1 MDNMS
6 GWVIDSTGVVPGVVY
21 SAERRML
28 ASTPALNAWLSANVP
43 GDNGLVLAPP
53 NESGPYARRMHVRG
67 GGVLYQ
73 LGGVAVLMDKD
84 GNRLYVAT
92 LSKPFP
98 TVVEALRHGW
108 TTVSGVRAGVPV
120 SSGSRALERRRAAAT
135 ALLVRYGHLLTP
147 TSWVQVPY
155 ISGDNRTGLY
165 ERTVAELR
173 RAMVD
178 DKRGAVQTVKV
189 AGQVWRHASKRW
201 TSTSAKLSPGG
212 VPGVVVVAPTTAL
225 NMRRGEQ
232 WVSLHDRQTGECLYR
247 FLMSEWAKYER
258 KFGNG

>member
-28 ASTPALNAWLSANVP
+28 ASTPALDAWLSANVP

-189 AGQVWRHASKRW
+189 AGQVWNHARRRW
-201 TSTSAKLSPGG
+201 VNSTPKLSPGG
-212 VPGVVVVAPTTAL
+212 KPGIVVVAPSTAL
-225 NMRRGEQ
+225 ERRAGAE
-232 WVSLHDRQTGECLYR
+232 WVTLHDRQTKEALYR
-247 FLMSEWAKYER
+247 FTFDQWSTYTKRFEDA
-258 KFGNG
+258 